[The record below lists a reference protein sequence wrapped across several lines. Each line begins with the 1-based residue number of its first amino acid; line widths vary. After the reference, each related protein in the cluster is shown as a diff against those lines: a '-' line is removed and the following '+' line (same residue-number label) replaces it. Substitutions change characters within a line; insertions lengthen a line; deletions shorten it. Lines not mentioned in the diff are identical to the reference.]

1 VSRSLATRAATRAA
15 AAFFALALTAP
26 LAQPLAAQAS
36 IVGTEP
42 DKSPY
47 QSIVD
52 PTRVGGFGGLLFV
65 TDNGPGVTPK
75 SPIPI
80 VGIRYDYHITGPTYF
95 NASLASGHTTRTILD
110 YNKSAAT
117 RNIGEKNTWLMALD
131 VGFDLAPTGDRSWKG
146 IQPLTHLGAGYVFTP
161 GDTREDASG
170 YTFGGKFSVSMGFG
184 VRWVTGKNRE
194 FRADLG
200 WRLWKMTYPGTYQST
215 VSDPIAIM
223 PTGSLDSWTANRMLT
238 VGYTWGV
245 FR

>member
-1 VSRSLATRAATRAA
+1 MSRSSIVRLALGGL
-15 AAFFALALTAP
+15 LALTVGA
-26 LAQPLAAQAS
+26 PLAAQTS

-42 DKSPY
+42 NKSPF

-52 PTRVGGFGGLLFV
+52 PTRVGTFAGILFV

-80 VGIRYDYHITGPTYF
+80 VGMRYDYHVAGPTYF
-95 NASLASGHTTRTILD
+95 TSSLSAGHTTRTILD

-131 VGFDLAPTGDRSWKG
+131 VGFDVSPTGDRSWHG
-146 IQPLTHLGAGYVFTP
+146 IQPLTHIGAGYVFTP

-170 YTFGGKFSVSMGFG
+170 YTFGGKFSLSWGFG
-184 VRWVTGKNRE
+184 MRWVTGKNRE
-194 FRADLG
+194 LRADLG
-200 WRLWKMTYPGTYQST
+200 WRLWQMKYPDTYKST
-215 VSDPIAIM
+215 LSDPVAIM
-223 PTGSLDSWTANRMLT
+223 PTGSLSSWTSNRVIT

>member
-1 VSRSLATRAATRAA
+1 VSRSLLPRTASATL
-15 AAFFALALTAP
+15 FALVVATVVATP
-26 LAQPLAAQAS
+26 VAAQS
-36 IVGTEP
+36 TIVGTEP
-42 DKSPY
+42 AKSPF

-52 PTRVGGFGGLLFV
+52 PTRVGGFAGLLFV

-131 VGFDLAPTGDRSWKG
+131 VGFDLAPTGDRTWKG

-170 YTFGGKFSVSMGFG
+170 YTFGGKFSLSWGFG

-194 FRADLG
+194 LRADLG

-223 PTGSLDSWTANRMLT
+223 PTGAMDSWTSNRMLT
-238 VGYTWGV
+238 VGYTWGI